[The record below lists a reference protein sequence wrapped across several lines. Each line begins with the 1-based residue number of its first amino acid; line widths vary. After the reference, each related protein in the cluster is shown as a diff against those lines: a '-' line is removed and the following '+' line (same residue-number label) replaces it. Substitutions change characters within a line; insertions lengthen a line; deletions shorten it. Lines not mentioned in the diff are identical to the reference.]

1 MTPIREPAGRD
12 GIRMQRILFATN
24 FTEAS
29 AAALPYA
36 AALAR
41 AFAAEICVLHV
52 IPAERYE
59 HLRQD
64 HLEDALRE
72 MKQEAASRIRGLL
85 SESRFSDIPFRVTI
99 DHGEVLTVVAAFAV
113 REDADLIVAGS
124 HGRHGIQKLISP
136 AVDEEIACAAS
147 RPVLL
152 IGPEVSIEPEA
163 ETHIH
168 GILHATNFEPK
179 SMPALQ
185 YAYALAETFAA
196 ELYLMHVAENVWREP
211 LSTRMTAE
219 AFCRMRMLE
228 KGLPEHTPA
237 LEPHFIV
244 DFGPRETLIL
254 EAAEQQ
260 DVQLIVMG
268 LPAIA
273 HPELSSHLPGPLA
286 YDIASRARCPVL
298 VVRNAPAAEVSG

>member
-1 MTPIREPAGRD
+1 MTPIRETAGSY
-12 GIRMQRILFATN
+12 GIHIRRILFATN
-24 FTEAS
+24 FAEAS

-41 AFAAEICVLHV
+41 VFGAEIDALHV
-52 IPAERYE
+52 IPPERYE
-59 HLRQD
+59 HLRHR
-64 HLEDALRE
+64 HLDAALRQ
-72 MKQEAASRIRGLL
+72 MKQEAASRIHTLL
-85 SESRFSDIPFRVTI
+85 SASRFSDIPFRVTI
-99 DHGEVLTVVAAFAV
+99 DHGEVLAVVATFAA
-113 REDADLIVAGS
+113 RQDADLIVAGS

-163 ETHIH
+163 ETHIR

-179 SMPALQ
+179 SIPALH
-185 YAYALAETFAA
+185 YAYALAEKFAA

-228 KGLPEHTPA
+228 NGLPEHAPE
-237 LEPHFIV
+237 LEPHFLI
-244 DFGPRETLIL
+244 DFGPRESLIL
-254 EAAEQQ
+254 EAAEKQ

-273 HPELSSHLPGPLA
+273 HPGLSSHLPGPLA
-286 YDIASRARCPVL
+286 YDVASHARCPVL
-298 VVRNAPAAEVSG
+298 VVRNAPAAAVA

>member
-1 MTPIREPAGRD
+1 MATIGETAGRD
-12 GIRMQRILFATN
+12 GIRIRRILFATN
-24 FTEAS
+24 FTETS

-41 AFAAEICVLHV
+41 VFAAEICALHV
-52 IPAERYE
+52 IPPERYA
-59 HLRQD
+59 HLRQN
-64 HLEDALRE
+64 HLDVALRE
-72 MKQEAASRIRGLL
+72 MKEEAAARIGTLL
-85 SESRFSDIPFRVTI
+85 SESRFSDVPFRIAI
-99 DHGEVLTVVAAFAV
+99 DHGPILPTVAAFAAK
-113 REDADLIVAGS
+113 EDVDLIVAGS

-136 AVDEEIACAAS
+136 AVDEEIVGAAS

-152 IGPEVSIEPEA
+152 IGPQVSVEPEA
-163 ETHIH
+163 ETHIRR
-168 GILHATNFEPK
+168 ILHATNFEPK
-179 SMPALQ
+179 SLPALR

-196 ELYLMHVAENVWREP
+196 GLYLMHVAENVWREP

-228 KGLPEHTPA
+228 SGLPEHSPA
-237 LEPHFIV
+237 LEPHFLV
-244 DFGPRETLIL
+244 DFGPREGLIL

-273 HPELSSHLPGPLA
+273 HPGLVAHLPGPLA
-286 YDIASRARCPVL
+286 YDIASHARCPVL
-298 VVRNAPAAEVSG
+298 VIRNAPGAAGAA